1 MEWKRSNMGNED
13 ATRGYAMS
21 GVDAPQ
27 VGSAYSPMELP
38 PGPAQAVVWNSP
50 TLVLVQRNPSVEHP
64 DALEHPLLLAP
75 HQGGLDILDS
85 LDEVRSMWIVRM
97 TPEGLLATESVNCV
111 CLWRLFPDEERTYL
125 TALLCESGTIFI
137 ADSEGA
143 YEVDEMTRK
152 WFVQGKFKT
161 ARRLQDAYA
170 INAVV
175 VAGRNESDR
184 VRIRS
189 EDGIE
194 YLITRHTIGVAL
206 ETLEVGMRVEC
217 LVSRLQ
223 RVLSASVSPHSF
235 YAAES

>member
-1 MEWKRSNMGNED
+1 MGNED
-13 ATRGYAMS
+13 ATRGCAMP

-27 VGSAYSPMELP
+27 VGSAYSPMDLP
-38 PGPAQAVVWNSP
+38 PGPAQAVVWNSA
-50 TLVLVQRNPSVEHP
+50 TLILVQRNPSAEHP
-64 DALEHPLLLAP
+64 DALARPLLLAP
-75 HQGGLDILDS
+75 HQGGLDILAG

-97 TPEGLLATESVNCV
+97 TPEGLLTTESVNCV
-111 CLWRLFPDEERTYL
+111 CLWRLFTDSEGAYL
-125 TALLCESGTIFI
+125 TALLCESGAIFV
-137 ADSEGA
+137 ADTAGA

-170 INAVV
+170 VNAVV

-235 YAAES
+235 HAAES

>member
-1 MEWKRSNMGNED
+1 
-13 ATRGYAMS
+13 
-21 GVDAPQ
+21 
-27 VGSAYSPMELP
+27 
-38 PGPAQAVVWNSP
+38 
-50 TLVLVQRNPSVEHP
+50 
-64 DALEHPLLLAP
+64 
-75 HQGGLDILDS
+75 
-85 LDEVRSMWIVRM
+85 MWIVRM
-97 TPEGLLATESVNCV
+97 TPEGLLTTESVNCV
-111 CLWRLFPDEERTYL
+111 CLWRLFPDDERTAL

-170 INAVV
+170 VNAVV

-235 YAAES
+235 HAAES